1 MNDNPTL
8 LILDDPV
15 APNADDRTV
24 IDLTARIHERH
35 ARELARALEAELQ
48 DAGVSN
54 VEIRVTPE
62 ELRQLGISDEDL
74 ARIAGAK
81 EGLLEVELEK
91 LHEPAK
97 GRPSIAVVPAAALAL
112 LGDTRSADLER
123 AMSAM
128 DPAARS
134 FFDRSLDAAM
144 PAEVEAA
151 WDRPGR
157 RLAAI
162 KHTLEQTGEKPT
174 RAVWIHCLEAIAA
187 DEGEAMSRRA
197 MKRALKIAAA
207 EAKRDRK
214 RKRNKRLAG
223 AQQ

>member
-1 MNDNPTL
+1 MNDKPTL
-8 LILDDPV
+8 LILDDPA
-15 APNADDRTV
+15 APNADRTV
-24 IDLTARIHERH
+24 IDLTARIHERD

-48 DAGVSN
+48 AAGVDSIE
-54 VEIRVTPE
+54 VRVSPE
-62 ELRQLGISDEDL
+62 ERRQLGISDEDL

-81 EGLLEVELEK
+81 ENLLEVELEK
-91 LHEPAK
+91 LHQPAK

-207 EAKRDRK
+207 EAKRERK
-214 RKRNKRLAG
+214 RQRNKRHAG
-223 AQQ
+223 ARR